1 MKGSHNI
8 SLYCCKFFCDF
19 KFIKGS
25 ILNSK
30 CIEGRG
36 RSRLGGKRLV
46 GCGNEEENL
55 FCSKGCNYGGTCLLI
70 QGNFDSFDNQ
80 ESLLSVFLF
89 QEMDSQK
96 KRK

>member
-1 MKGSHNI
+1 M
-8 SLYCCKFFCDF
+8 
-19 KFIKGS
+19 
-25 ILNSK
+25 
-30 CIEGRG
+30 
-36 RSRLGGKRLV
+36 